1 MTSQN
6 NLSSYGSS
14 KPYNTYNS
22 RAGSLQID
30 RIIHEL
36 KIILVGDVA
45 VGKTAMFNRFVDNT
59 YTDEYASNIGVAFK
73 VKMIYLNENTGAE
86 LKIWDTCGSEKF
98 QSLTRQYYHD
108 THGAIILFDLT
119 EKKTFLSIQN
129 WYNDIKENGP
139 NGTTIFLVGNKSDLV
154 DSRAV
159 SFEEA
164 EKFAKSNN
172 FKIFRSICQ
181 NRR

>member
-6 NLSSYGSS
+6 NLSSYGS

-86 LKIWDTCGSEKF
+86 LKI
-98 QSLTRQYYHD
+98 
-108 THGAIILFDLT
+108 
-119 EKKTFLSIQN
+119 
-129 WYNDIKENGP
+129 
-139 NGTTIFLVGNKSDLV
+139 
-154 DSRAV
+154 
-159 SFEEA
+159 
-164 EKFAKSNN
+164 
-172 FKIFRSICQ
+172 
-181 NRR
+181 